1 MRYYI
6 EEALA
11 LAYGIVVS
19 PKETLAV
26 IVPEQRLREGIVIWS
41 LSVMLSVVSVWV
53 QWQDTAVWT
62 AIAMYGGAAFC
73 FAARILLY
81 HGAARLL
88 GRNGSM
94 KSLAAALGHQVTM
107 VSSSNYGEPLGY
119 VAGITGF
126 KKTNAKDTGEK
137 IGSEMLIFCGLDSE
151 AMDALLAA
159 LRERKLRIPLKAVV
173 TPYNI
178 QWSSRMLYEELK
190 KEHESMTAMKNSP
203 QYCGRAVCFVRR

>member
-1 MRYYI
+1 MGM
-6 EEALA
+6 L
-11 LAYGIVVS
+11 LAYELEKGT
-19 PKETLAV
+19 E
-26 IVPEQRLREGIVIWS
+26 RE
-41 LSVMLSVVSVWV
+41 L
-53 QWQDTAVWT
+53 
-62 AIAMYGGAAFC
+62 
-73 FAARILLY
+73 
-81 HGAARLL
+81 
-88 GRNGSM
+88 
-94 KSLAAALGHQVTM
+94 KSLAAALGHQVKM

-159 LRERKLRIPLKAVV
+159 LKERKLRIPLKAVV

-178 QWSSRMLYEELK
+178 QCSSRMLYEELK

-203 QYCGRAVCFVRR
+203 R